1 MGRARHR
8 QNRYAHNPQM
18 DRRPYSP
25 VGTVVGPREAQSG
38 NNWTAHSPGSGL
50 EDLAKILLTAVV
62 LTLALAIGA
71 GHHGEKYLDV
81 EDSRRL
87 ASAEDLLEQTLR
99 SISAHSYDDVAFM
112 NGSKFGDRATSES
125 SNYEV
130 RLAVTPAAGGL
141 LKIDAILTNKLTH
154 KEIRRLVSY
163 RGRG

>member
-1 MGRARHR
+1 
-8 QNRYAHNPQM
+8 M